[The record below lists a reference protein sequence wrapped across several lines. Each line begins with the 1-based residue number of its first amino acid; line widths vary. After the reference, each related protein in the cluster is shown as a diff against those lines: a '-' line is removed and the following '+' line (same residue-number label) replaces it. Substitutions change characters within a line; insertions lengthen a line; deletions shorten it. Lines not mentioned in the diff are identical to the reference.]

1 MDYYQQEMYGMTKD
15 LQKKYRQDE
24 WEKVDQNIQVLEE
37 QFETPFYSRSWR

>member
-1 MDYYQQEMYGMTKD
+1 MTKD

-24 WEKVDQNIQVLEE
+24 EGKVKKDQKIQVLEE